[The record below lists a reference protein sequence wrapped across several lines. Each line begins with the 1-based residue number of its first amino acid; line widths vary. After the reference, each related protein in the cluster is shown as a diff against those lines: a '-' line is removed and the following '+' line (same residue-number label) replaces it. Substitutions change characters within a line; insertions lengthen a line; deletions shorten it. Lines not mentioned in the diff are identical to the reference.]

1 MERWETLGT
10 MVSTRLLLD
19 RVRGPTTDS
28 LGLQLAK
35 LADLPDNVL
44 NEAARVAEL
53 LEEKH
58 SAEKASSEA
67 WRIAQRRKAFL
78 RVMITSSSPSP
89 VSLVYCPGCSL

>member
-1 MERWETLGT
+1 